1 MAVVQ
6 ELIRTEDN
14 GTISF
19 GDYELSQKSK
29 LSDYQYQGDMY
40 KVKTY
45 KEITKLERNGMF
57 VYESVPGTSVFHL
70 QQDGTTMSFE
80 VQGFEDSQITV
91 ELEAETEY
99 QVFIDGASTG
109 TMTTNLGGKLS
120 FSVELDA
127 STKAEVKI
135 VKCYKIKKL
144 YISAR
149 NADTNQPNGWGSV
162 LHARRGTHL
171 WRKRFLPKN
180 LPQEVLKL
188 HKRKRSL

>member
-19 GDYELSQKSK
+19 GDYELNQKSK

-70 QQDGTTMSFE
+70 QQDGTAMSFE

-99 QVFIDGASTG
+99 QVFIDGCKYRYNDHKPG
-109 TMTTNLGGKLS
+109 RQS
-120 FSVELDA
+120 FL
-127 STKAEVKI
+127 
-135 VKCYKIKKL
+135 
-144 YISAR
+144 
-149 NADTNQPNGWGSV
+149 SV
-162 LHARRGTHL
+162 LNWMRT
-171 WRKRFLPKN
+171 PK
-180 LPQEVLKL
+180 QKLKL
-188 HKRKRSL
+188 

>member
-19 GDYELSQKSK
+19 GDYELNQKSK

-70 QQDGTTMSFE
+70 EQDGTTMISSIRLRNS
-80 VQGFEDSQITV
+80 GLNILRTSSITPD
-91 ELEAETEY
+91 
-99 QVFIDGASTG
+99 FI
-109 TMTTNLGGKLS
+109 LS
-120 FSVELDA
+120 
-127 STKAEVKI
+127 
-135 VKCYKIKKL
+135 
-144 YISAR
+144 
-149 NADTNQPNGWGSV
+149 
-162 LHARRGTHL
+162 
-171 WRKRFLPKN
+171 
-180 LPQEVLKL
+180 
-188 HKRKRSL
+188 